1 MAPDPLANLYIGQTL
16 NGRYDVKDFI
26 APGGFCLVFE
36 GWDRQKR
43 VEVALKILKPGT
55 TGDGVIEFET
65 ESRLLTLLK
74 RANNVVD
81 LLGNATERDTI
92 QVRPAGSNALVPL
105 PVSYMVLELADS
117 CLTDLLA
124 NRHSLSWEER
134 LLILR
139 HIVRGTHQMHM
150 GGVVHR
156 DLKSENVLMMAGKG
170 KNFTA
175 KVSDL
180 GRSRAVKEPARF
192 LANAYL
198 AGRGDL
204 RFAPPELLWLLGAD
218 DATAFR
224 RADLYLIGS
233 VFFELATSQ
242 GITSLAFGNVST
254 VLKMAAAMDPTQRER
269 EYRARLAETRARYEV
284 PFSLFANEVGPVL
297 RDEALRLLRQLCDPD
312 PYKRELRFRA
322 DRADGVW
329 GLQWL
334 LRRVDIMR
342 LLIRRAA
349 SASARTSR
357 KKAV

>member
-1 MAPDPLANLYIGQTL
+1 MAPDPLARLYIGQTL

-26 APGGFCLVFE
+26 APGEFCLVFQ
-36 GWDRQKR
+36 GWDRLKCND
-43 VEVALKILKPGT
+43 VALKILRPGT

-65 ESRLLTLLK
+65 EGRLLTLLK
-74 RANNVVD
+74 RADNVVD
-81 LLGNATERDTI
+81 LLGDAAEKDTI
-92 QVRPAGSNALVPL
+92 QVRPQGSNVLVPL
-105 PVSYMVLELADS
+105 PVSYMVLELADG

-124 NRHSLSWEER
+124 NRQSLSWEER

-139 HIVRGTHQMHM
+139 QIIRGTHQMHI

-156 DLKSENVLMMAGKG
+156 DLKSENILMTAGKG
-170 KNFTA
+170 KDFTA

-180 GRSRAVKEPARF
+180 GRSRAIKEPARY

-218 DATAFR
+218 NATSFR
-224 RADLYLIGS
+224 WADLYLLGS
-233 VFFELATSQ
+233 VFFELATGQ
-242 GITSLAFGNVST
+242 GITSLAFGNVRA
-254 VLKMAAAMDPTQRER
+254 VLNMAVAIDPTQRER

-284 PFSLFANEVGPVL
+284 PLRLFANEVSPVF
-297 RDEALRLLRQLCDPD
+297 RDEALRLLRQICDPD
-312 PYKRELRFRA
+312 PLRRELRFRA

-342 LLIRRAA
+342 LRVGT
-349 SASARTSR
+349 SCPSSARTIR